1 MATKDRTTGAQL
13 MWAATG
19 VRATIEER
27 NRLIRL
33 RAEEGASLRQI
44 AAEAGLSHTAVANIL
59 QSSAQS

>member
-1 MATKDRTTGAQL
+1 MSTEDRTTGTQL
-13 MWAATG
+13 EWAATG

-59 QSSAQS
+59 NGAP